1 MIDYTLAKQLKEAGF
16 PQDPNGRGY
25 DCYPNV
31 GEYCGLLK
39 DEHDDKC
46 DDWDCKRTIPNDVYP
61 PTLSELIEA
70 CGDNM
75 NILLKR
81 DGEWHAG
88 METGEEWTA
97 YVDSSYP
104 KGKGKSPD
112 TAVANLYL
120 AINQ

>member
-1 MIDYTLAKQLKEAGF
+1 MIDYTLAKQLEKAGF

-31 GEYCGLLK
+31 GEYCGLLE

-46 DDWDCKRTIPNDVYP
+46 DDWDCKRTIPSDVYP

-70 CGDNM
+70 CGVG
-75 NILLKR
+75 IRLLINR
-81 DGEWHAG
+81 YGTTIA
-88 METGEEWTA
+88 ETQSEKF
-97 YVDSSYP
+97 
-104 KGKGKSPD
+104 KGVGKSPEE
-112 TAVANLYL
+112 AVANLYL